1 MAGTSVTEESIRTV
15 SSNSDA
21 ATSRASAGSSRSY
34 SGIGAG
40 PVNVSANQQ
49 HVDYI
54 LVAEFSIDKGSMM
67 EFQYPNPISG
77 DEQ

>member
-1 MAGTSVTEESIRTV
+1 MS
-15 SSNSDA
+15 
-21 ATSRASAGSSRSY
+21 GSSIAGPSSVRTSSISY
-34 SGIGAG
+34 TDSSRISQISAKSVGAG
-40 PVNVSANQQ
+40 YASANQQ

-67 EFQYPNPISG
+67 EYQYPNPISG